1 MRVASQGGCS
11 PFPARPPADALRSD
25 PHVPRTRHGWVTWA
39 WAGGYSPIPLS
50 NHPANAPKSPNL
62 RTGVRC
68 RVSTGHLQEAGPGA
82 GSSRP
87 VETRH
92 RTPRPKRHGDN
103 RFIMRG
109 NGISSRM

>member
-1 MRVASQGGCS
+1 MRVASRG
-11 PFPARPPADALRSD
+11 
-25 PHVPRTRHGWVTWA
+25 
-39 WAGGYSPIPLS
+39 GGYSPSP
-50 NHPANAPKSPNL
+50 PNAPKSPNL
-62 RTGVRC
+62 QTAVRC

-82 GSSRP
+82 GSSHP

-109 NGISSRM
+109 KGINSRM